1 LKRLKPVI
9 LMIMI
14 AILLPSASLGQT
26 FRDAVDLNLPNGLK
40 IILQENHKA
49 PLITFQVWY
58 RAGSRNEHVGK
69 TGLAHLLEHMMF
81 KGTKKVSGEEF
92 TRMISENGGEENA
105 FTSHD
110 FAGYYETLHADRIGL
125 SIMLESDRMSNLV
138 LRESDFKTE
147 RMVVIEE
154 RRMRTDD
161 NPQATLLEQLESA
174 AFQSQPYHWP
184 VIGWVEDIERITL
197 EDVQAF
203 YSKYYNP
210 ANAFIVVVGDFR
222 KEELTREI
230 EKAFGPIQGP
240 PALPRYVIQDPPQ
253 QGERRV
259 RVERPSQIGTLIAAY
274 HVPNLL
280 KPDAY
285 VLEVIKA
292 VLSSG
297 KSSRFYNRLV
307 RGRQL
312 ALEASAEYNMEDQD
326 PGLFYISASY
336 LPNKTP
342 AAVEAALFEEME
354 LLKTTPVD
362 QRELNKAINQL
373 EASFVF
379 DQDSLFSLG
388 MNLAQHEIASDW
400 RLIANYVP
408 SIRGV
413 TQEEIRRVAA
423 KYFTPEN
430 RTVAVLIPTGPAE
443 QAPATPT
450 GGMKE
455 KIVR

>member
-1 LKRLKPVI
+1 MKRLKPI
-9 LMIMI
+9 IFMLII
-14 AILLPSASLGQT
+14 SLLPSVSWGQAL
-26 FRDAVDLNLPNGLK
+26 RDVSEIRLANGLK
-40 IILQENHKA
+40 IILLENRKA

-58 RAGSRNEHVGK
+58 RAGSRNERVGK

-81 KGTKKVSGEEF
+81 KGTHKVSGDEF

-105 FTSHD
+105 FTSND
-110 FAGYYETLHADRIGL
+110 FAGYYETLSADRIGI
-125 SIMLESDRMSNLV
+125 SIALESDRMSNLV

-184 VIGWVEDIERITL
+184 VIGWVEDIERIAI

-203 YSKYYNP
+203 YSQYYSP

-222 KEELTREI
+222 KEALVPEI
-230 EKAFGPIQGP
+230 EKAFGAIRGL
-240 PALPRYVIQDPPQ
+240 PAPARYTIQDPPQ

-259 RVERPSQIGTLIAAY
+259 RVERPSQTGTVIAAY
-274 HVPNLL
+274 HVPNLFA
-280 KPDAY
+280 PDAY

-297 KSSRFYNRLV
+297 KSSRFYNRMV
-307 RGRQL
+307 RGRGL
-312 ALEASAEYNMEDQD
+312 ALETSADYNMVSQD
-326 PGLFYISASY
+326 PGLFYVSASY

-342 AAVEAALFEEME
+342 AEVESALYEELE
-354 LLKTTPVD
+354 LLKTAAVD
-362 QRELNKAINQL
+362 PRELDKAKNQL

-388 MNLAQHEIASDW
+388 MNLALYEIASDW
-400 RLIANYVP
+400 RLIGNYIP
-408 SIRGV
+408 SIRSV

-430 RTVAVLIPTGPAE
+430 RTVAVLIPTGPVE
-443 QAPATPT
+443 EAPAPSM
-450 GGMKE
+450 GGMKD